1 MGTKTSWIRV
11 ALKYPSIMRRSRP
24 NNKIPRTE
32 SILFRSI
39 KILSKSDKRKILIVI
54 GVQIFLGILDLIAV
68 MFVGIL
74 GALAVNGI
82 QSRTPGDRVSSV
94 LRLLN
99 LDSFQFQFQV
109 GVLGITAAFLM
120 IFRTLLS
127 VYFSRKVLFFL
138 SRRGAQLSAKL
149 VSRLL
154 SQSLLV
160 IQERTTQQMLYGLT
174 NGVATITLGVLGT
187 AVNLIA
193 DISLLLIMSAGLF
206 IVDFSVAMSTFL
218 MFGTIGLTLYYLL
231 HKRAQALGVSDA
243 RLSIASNEKIVEVLE
258 SYRESVVRNRR
269 GYYSEE
275 IGQLRFSL
283 ADTLARISFLPNISK
298 YVIETSVIFG
308 TLLICAIQ
316 FIINDATHA
325 IAVLAVFLTA
335 GTRIAPA
342 VMRVQQGAIQI
353 RGSLGSAS
361 PTLDLIEN
369 LNGSSEKLD
378 SELEDFSFDY
388 RTFEPSISIADV
400 SFRYSTNSKFALQGI
415 SLEIKPGQQVAIVGS
430 SGAGKTTL
438 VDLLLGV
445 ISPDQGE
452 IKISNIP
459 VLEAIKKWSGAISYV
474 PQDIRIA
481 NGSIREN
488 VGLGYPRE
496 VATDSRVNK
505 SLELAHLMDIVR
517 ELDDGLD
524 SSTGEK
530 GSKLSGGQRQRLG
543 IARALFTSPKLIVF
557 DEATSALDG
566 ETEALIADSIHRLK
580 GSVTVVMIAHR
591 LSTVRESDVVVYME
605 SGSIKAIG
613 DFETVRKAVPN
624 FDNQAKLMGL

>member
-1 MGTKTSWIRV
+1 M
-11 ALKYPSIMRRSRP
+11 
-24 NNKIPRTE
+24 
-32 SILFRSI
+32 
-39 KILSKSDKRKILIVI
+39 
-54 GVQIFLGILDLIAV
+54 DLLAV
-68 MFVGIL
+68 MLVGIL

-82 QSRTPGDRVSSV
+82 QSRSPGDRVSSV
-94 LRLLN
+94 LNTLH
-99 LDSFQFQFQV
+99 LDSMSLQMQV
-109 GVLGITAAFLM
+109 GVLGISAATMM
-120 IFRTLLS
+120 IIRTLLS

-138 SRRGAQLSAKL
+138 SRRGAQLSSQL

-187 AVNLIA
+187 AVNLVA
-193 DISLLLIMSAGLF
+193 DISLLAIMSLGLF

-218 MFGTIGLTLYYLL
+218 MFSTIGIALYLLL
-231 HKRAQALGVSDA
+231 HKRARALGLSDA
-243 RLSIASNEKIVEVLE
+243 KYSIASNEKIVEVLE

-269 GYYSEE
+269 NYYAEE
-275 IGQLRFSL
+275 IGELRYNL

-316 FIINDATHA
+316 FIITDASHA

-369 LNGSSEKLD
+369 LRD
-378 SELEDFSFDY
+378 ADELGPNKFEDFSFEYPD
-388 RTFEPSISIADV
+388 FHSDISIKDV
-400 SFRYSTNSKFALQGI
+400 SFKYNSSSNFALKDI
-415 SLEIKPGQQVAIVGS
+415 SLEIESGQQVAIVGS

-445 ISPDQGE
+445 ITPDSGS
-452 IKISNIP
+452 IKISGLD
-459 VLEAIKKWSGAISYV
+459 VTEAISTWPGSISYV

-481 NGSIREN
+481 NGTIRQN
-488 VGLGYPRE
+488 VGLGYPAY
-496 VATDSRVNK
+496 VATDERVK
-505 SLELAHLMDIVR
+505 RSLEVAHLSTTVL
-517 ELDDGLD
+517 ELENGID
-524 SSTGEK
+524 SSAGEK

-566 ETEALIADSIHRLK
+566 ETEALIADSIHSLK
-580 GSVTVVMIAHR
+580 GSVTVVLIAHR
-591 LSTVRESDVVVYME
+591 LSTVRDADVVVYLE
-605 SGSIKAIG
+605 AGQIKAVG
-613 DFETVRKAVPN
+613 TFDEVRSLVPN
-624 FDNQAKLMGL
+624 FDKQAKLMGL